1 MYSLEDSKRTHHC
14 NELCGQDV
22 GVEVILMGFVD
33 KRRDHGGVIFI
44 DLRDREG
51 ITQVVFNPEKNSEV
65 HKQAHDLRSEF
76 VLCVKG
82 IVELRPDNMM
92 NKKIKTGEI
101 EVAVNELK
109 IFNTAKT
116 PPFQIDD
123 SEDVAENIR
132 LEYRF
137 IDLKRKKLQTNIIKR
152 SNITF
157 SIREHLNSLGFIDIE
172 TPFLTQS
179 TPEGAR
185 DYLVPSRINHGC
197 FYALPQSP
205 QLFKQLLMISGFE
218 KYYQVVKCF
227 RDEDLRA
234 DRQPEF
240 TQVDIEMSFVNEK
253 DVMELSEGLIKKIF
267 KVSLNKE
274 LSLPF
279 KSLKYEEAIDRF
291 GLDKPDMRFSLELKD
306 ITEIVKDSDFKV
318 FTSAI
323 KKGGIVKAIN
333 VENGTDF
340 SRKDIDDLTKF
351 VSIYGAKGLAWIRVK
366 EEEWQSPIS
375 KFFSDE
381 EKEKLK
387 EKLNIKPG
395 NLLFFVADTIK
406 VTNEALG
413 NLRNELAK
421 KLNLIDEKE
430 FNFVW
435 VTDFPMFEY
444 DDAEKKLSA
453 LHHPFTMPHNVDDLE
468 KNPLN
473 ITSKAYDLILNGS
486 EIGGG
491 SIRIHRSDIQRK
503 VFSVLGMTK
512 EEYEKEFGFLLSA
525 LDYGA
530 PPHGGLAFGL
540 DRLLMIILNQKSIR
554 DVIAFPKTQKASCL
568 LTKAPSKVDASKLI
582 ELGIKNIS

>member
-291 GLDKPDMRFSLELKD
+291 GLDKPDMRFSLELKN
-306 ITEIVKDSDFKV
+306 ITEIVKNSDFKV
-318 FTSAI
+318 FTSVI

-333 VENGTDF
+333 VENGADF

-387 EKLNIKPG
+387 EKLNVKPG

-435 VTDFPMFEY
+435 ITDFPMFEY

-453 LHHPFTMPHNVDDLE
+453 LHHPFTMPHNVDDLG